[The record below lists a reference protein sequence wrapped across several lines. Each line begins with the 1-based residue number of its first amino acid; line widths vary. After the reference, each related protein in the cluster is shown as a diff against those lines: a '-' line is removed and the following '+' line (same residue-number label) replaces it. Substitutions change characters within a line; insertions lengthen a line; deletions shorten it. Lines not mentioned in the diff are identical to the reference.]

1 MLRFACVPSGKIT
14 GTLDRVT
21 DDGFGIN
28 LPQETKGAKA
38 TDVPAAPKSFR
49 KSLLDMPPGPFSCS
63 DIQAEILLV
72 SVYTLL
78 SANVSQIGYKSSFKI
93 LFSAEVFLILLT
105 ISGIIMAATIIMLTI
120 INKLFSE
127 DDSLSLEI
135 IDGSGTNV

>member
-1 MLRFACVPSGKIT
+1 MPSGKIT

-63 DIQAEILLV
+63 DIQAHIR
-72 SVYTLL
+72 
-78 SANVSQIGYKSSFKI
+78 QIGYKSSLKI
-93 LFSAEVFLILLT
+93 LFSVEVFLILLKIIEIT
-105 ISGIIMAATIIMLTI
+105 IAPTIIVLII
-120 INKLFSE
+120 INKLFS
-127 DDSLSLEI
+127 DDNSFSVGI
-135 IDGSGTNV
+135 IVDSGTNA